1 MLYQCQTLFTTVK
14 IAPLYLVSDTKYN
27 YQNTIAMYIK
37 MVYSICNKC
46 NKMVCLEKKQ
56 KELLMLQLEGYVR
69 FQPDGGWHFI
79 G

>member
-1 MLYQCQTLFTTVK
+1 
-14 IAPLYLVSDTKYN
+14 
-27 YQNTIAMYIK
+27 